1 LAVKGWEEFFREY
14 KIKVSLIAT
23 NFFKFQNTLFT
34 IPPLLLCLSTF
45 LPIFFFNLKKT
56 LKTLISSQSICKNP
70 KKHVINGS
78 NHKKKKLRPR
88 YHSMGNRIHTP
99 SITNPSPHNQ
109 QNPYQPSRP
118 VIKRQPSFQ
127 KNPSSPSNRC
137 RHRRRFGF

>member
-1 LAVKGWEEFFREY
+1 MRRQFFREY
-14 KIKVSLIAT
+14 KIKVSLIVT

-34 IPPLLLCLSTF
+34 IPLFFFAFPLFF
-45 LPIFFFNLKKT
+45 LFFFNLKKT
-56 LKTLISSQSICKNP
+56 LKSLISSQSICKNP

-109 QNPYQPSRP
+109 QNPHQPSRP
-118 VIKRQPSFQ
+118 VIKHQPSFQ